1 MVAVWRCGHL
11 KSMCM
16 CELVPD
22 NAVWM
27 RSMHIGFAL
36 GNSVTEQV
44 LSWIQCRQAFIHT
57 CMYVLRHFL

>member
-11 KSMCM
+11 KSMCT

-27 RSMHIGFAL
+27 RSMHVDLHRAIRLLNRF
-36 GNSVTEQV
+36 
-44 LSWIQCRQAFIHT
+44 
-57 CMYVLRHFL
+57 